1 MSDAV
6 YHEDVLVQAFFH
18 AWERR
23 LASVTKDRVVR
34 PFDWGLDWI
43 PKNGHHPGT
52 APETIVGDWVAEVMA
67 DTDAFF
73 TPPPTSDYT
82 FTPSDDGGL
91 LTFPSAFETPHA
103 ANNTVYCRYFPARVK
118 PGAAAG
124 DDARL
129 KPRAPQEDNARL
141 KPRAPGDDDARLKP
155 RATASG
161 EDDDVARGVSRANP
175 RAAVLVLPQWNA
187 DPGGHVGLCRLLAWN
202 GLTALRLS
210 LPYHDQRMPPEL
222 HRADYIVSA
231 NVARTLQV
239 CRQAVLDARRAIAWL
254 ASQGYDRIGIL
265 GTSLGSCL
273 ALLTTA
279 HEPLIRAQ
287 ALNHISPYFADVVWR
302 GLSTR
307 HVREGLDGHI
317 ELDLL
322 RSIWKP
328 ISPRTYLHR
337 LHDRRTLLVYA
348 RYDLTFPVDLSED
361 LVSAFDD
368 ERVPYELAVLRC
380 GHYSTGKTP
389 FKYLDGW
396 VLTRFL
402 TRALTR

>member
-1 MSDAV
+1 M
-6 YHEDVLVQAFFH
+6 LQAFFH

-23 LASVTKDRVVR
+23 LADVTKDRVVR
-34 PFDWGLDWI
+34 PFEWGLDWV
-43 PKNGHHPGT
+43 PANGHRHDAHP
-52 APETIVGDWVAEVMA
+52 ADVVGDWISQVMR

-73 TPPPTSDYT
+73 TPPPTTDYT
-82 FTPSDDGGL
+82 LAPAADGDL
-91 LTFPSAFETPHA
+91 LTFPSALDTPHA
-103 ANNTVYCRYFPARVK
+103 QNNTVYARFFPAR
-118 PGAAAG
+118 
-124 DDARL
+124 
-129 KPRAPQEDNARL
+129 
-141 KPRAPGDDDARLKP
+141 
-155 RATASG
+155 
-161 EDDDVARGVSRANP
+161 SRT
-175 RAAVLVLPQWNA
+175 RAAVLVLPQWNSDA
-187 DPGGHVGLCRLLAWN
+187 GGHIGLSRLLAWN
-202 GLTALRLS
+202 GMSALRLS

-231 NVARTLQV
+231 NVARTVQV

-254 ASQGYDRIGIL
+254 AMQGFDRIGIL

-302 GLSTR
+302 GISTR
-307 HVREGLDGHI
+307 HVRDGMDGHI

-322 RSIWKP
+322 RALWAP
-328 ISPRTYLHR
+328 ISPRWYLER
-337 LHDRRTLLVYA
+337 VRDRRTLLVYA

-361 LVSAFDD
+361 LVAAFR
-368 ERVPYELAVLRC
+368 EQQVPHEVAVLRC

-389 FKYLDGW
+389 FKFVDGF

-402 TRALTR
+402 RRSLRADAGK